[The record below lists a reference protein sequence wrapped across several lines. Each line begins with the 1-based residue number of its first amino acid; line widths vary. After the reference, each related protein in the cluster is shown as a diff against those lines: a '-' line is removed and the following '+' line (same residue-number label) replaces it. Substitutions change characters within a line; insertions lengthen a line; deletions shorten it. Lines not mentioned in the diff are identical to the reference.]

1 MEQIQITGYKVT
13 EEIICFAVSQYGAP
27 WLHLANNESQ
37 LNSTQYNC

>member
-27 WLHLANNESQ
+27 
-37 LNSTQYNC
+37 